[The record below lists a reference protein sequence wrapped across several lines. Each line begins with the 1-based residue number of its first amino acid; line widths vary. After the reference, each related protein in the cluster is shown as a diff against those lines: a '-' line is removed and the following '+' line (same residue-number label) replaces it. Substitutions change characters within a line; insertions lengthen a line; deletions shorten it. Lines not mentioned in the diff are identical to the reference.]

1 MYEGQDLPG
10 GGMILLEGTWT
21 PKNRV
26 NAHRKGEGPD
36 WRANEFPH
44 VRANVCQKGEEPT
57 RTYELSGI
65 R

>member
-1 MYEGQDLPG
+1 
-10 GGMILLEGTWT
+10 MILLEGIWT

-36 WRANEFPH
+36 WRANEFTY

-57 RTYELSGI
+57 KRTYELSRI